1 MTDVPRE
8 TAIIEAAHHD
18 HRPVRAS
25 MFDMD
30 PEAQITYASRIATAL
45 CNVIDKQHLYTDLG
59 GKKHVRVEGWQVLG
73 TFLGV
78 LSKERVVTEHADG
91 GFEAYVDLV
100 RVSDGVTIGGASS
113 ICGVDEKRW
122 GKADKY
128 ARRSMAVTRATGKA
142 YRTNF
147 SWIVSLA
154 GYEVTP
160 AEEMPHQE
168 PQKKTQASVY
178 TGSQEQQ
185 QKVQK
190 ILEGENVP
198 QERWNDIH
206 EAMMGKVSTDLY
218 AIINSTKSRE
228 LS

>member
-1 MTDVPRE
+1 MGETNQGTALTHTDVVPRE
-8 TAIIEAAHHD
+8 THLE
-18 HRPVRAS
+18 RPHRAS
-25 MFDMD
+25 MFEMD
-30 PEAQITYASRIATAL
+30 PEQQITYASKIATSL
-45 CNVIDKQHLYTDLG
+45 CKVIDKQHLYTDLG

-78 LSKERVVTEHADG
+78 LSKERIVTEHADG
-91 GFEAYVDLV
+91 SYEAFVDLV

-113 ICGVDEKRW
+113 ICGMDEKRW

-160 AEEMPHQE
+160 AEEMPYIE
-168 PQKKTQASVY
+168 APKASIY
-178 TGSQEQQ
+178 TGSTEQQ

-198 QERWNDIH
+198 HERWDDIH
-206 EAMMGKVSTDLY
+206 NAMMGKPSTELY
-218 AIINSTKSRE
+218 NVIRTVRSN
-228 LS
+228 